1 MEARM
6 ARIIALATVS
16 IAALLAAGSFA
27 QDTTGSV
34 NPAAPGTVLSGEQ
47 AFGDWRDDAPGII
60 RHIQVADLA
69 PPGAT
74 ESASNA
80 PENVAMPE
88 GMLPKVPDGFKVEL
102 VTTGIENPRAIRFAP
117 NGDLF
122 VANSDQ
128 GQVLMFHWPEGA
140 AEPEKSVFIEG
151 LNQPYG
157 VAFYPPGDNP
167 EWIYIAESDGLKR
180 YKYKL
185 GDAKAPEGFD
195 AAEVIIQGIPGEH
208 HWTRDIA
215 FSPDGKTL
223 YYSVGSGSNVGLDMT
238 MEPQPEGG
246 LDAWIEEH
254 PLGAS
259 WGGEERRA
267 AVLAFDPDGKNERY
281 FATGLRNCAG
291 VTVQPETGSLW
302 CVVNE
307 RDELGDN
314 VPFDYATSVAEGKFY
329 GWPWYY
335 IGDNPDPRWSATP
348 REDLKDDVTV
358 PDVLFQT
365 HSAPLNIAFYEAD
378 AFGPEYKGDAFVAM
392 HGSWNR
398 DTRTGYK
405 VVRLAF
411 DDSGKADGTYED
423 FMTGFVMDDAS
434 VWGRPVGIAV
444 SPDGALFVSDD
455 GSGSIWKVSKE

>member
-1 MEARM
+1 
-6 ARIIALATVS
+6 
-16 IAALLAAGSFA
+16 
-27 QDTTGSV
+27 
-34 NPAAPGTVLSGEQ
+34 
-47 AFGDWRDDAPGII
+47 
-60 RHIQVADLA
+60 
-69 PPGAT
+69 
-74 ESASNA
+74 
-80 PENVAMPE
+80 
-88 GMLPKVPDGFKVEL
+88 
-102 VTTGIENPRAIRFAP
+102 
-117 NGDLF
+117 
-122 VANSDQ
+122 
-128 GQVLMFHWPEGA
+128 
-140 AEPEKSVFIEG
+140 
-151 LNQPYG
+151 